1 MLAVRSPFWSKDVW
15 EPSTCSPACVGG
27 RRRQRAHPERIPF
40 MTEADAARYRITFA
54 ITHAMRYVGH
64 LDLLRA
70 WERTLRRAELPLAY
84 TQGFH
89 PHPRIQIA
97 AALPLGCTAA
107 AEMMDLWLEEDLA
120 AEALKERLGAALP
133 PGLRLRRIERMPAGK
148 PHFEQWLIAGEYR
161 GVAVAGG
168 LPADIGE
175 RVNRVLASESLPR
188 ERREKSYDLR
198 PLILHLEVREEA
210 VPSLGMRLKLQA
222 AATGRPDEVAEALGL
237 EATALLFT
245 RERLLLTDEAGELH
259 GSDEALREAATAPA

>member
-1 MLAVRSPFWSKDVW
+1 MDDL
-15 EPSTCSPACVGG
+15 E
-27 RRRQRAHPERIPF
+27 
-40 MTEADAARYRITFA
+40 AARYRITFA

-107 AEMMDLWLEEDLA
+107 AELMELWLEVDLPA
-120 AEALKERLGAALP
+120 DVLEERLEAGRP
-133 PGLRLRRIERMPAGK
+133 PGLRLRRIQRMPAGK
-148 PHFEQWLIAGEYR
+148 PHFEQWLVAGEYR

-168 LPADIGE
+168 LPVDIGE
-175 RVNRVLASESLPR
+175 RVSRVLACESVPR
-188 ERREKSYDLR
+188 ERREKRYDLR

-210 VPSLGMRLKLQA
+210 VPSLSMRLKLQA

-237 EATALLFT
+237 EGSALLFT
-245 RERLLLTDEAGELH
+245 RERLLLMDEAGVLH
-259 GSDEALREAATAPA
+259 GSDQALPEAATAPA

>member
-1 MLAVRSPFWSKDVW
+1 
-15 EPSTCSPACVGG
+15 
-27 RRRQRAHPERIPF
+27 
-40 MTEADAARYRITFA
+40 MTEAEAARYRITFA

-89 PHPRIQIA
+89 PHPRIHIA

-107 AEMMDLWLEEDLA
+107 AEIMELWLEVDLPA
-120 AEALKERLGAALP
+120 DVLEERLEAGRP
-133 PGLRLRRIERMPAGK
+133 PGLRLRRIQRMPAGK
-148 PHFEQWLIAGEYR
+148 PHFEQWLVAGEYR

-168 LPADIGE
+168 LPVDIGE
-175 RVNRVLASESLPR
+175 RVSRVLACESVPR
-188 ERREKSYDLR
+188 ERREKRYDLR

-210 VPSLGMRLKLQA
+210 VPSLSMRLKLQA

-237 EATALLFT
+237 EGSALLFT
-245 RERLLLTDEAGELH
+245 RERLLLMDEAGVLH
-259 GSDEALREAATAPA
+259 GSDQALREAATAPA